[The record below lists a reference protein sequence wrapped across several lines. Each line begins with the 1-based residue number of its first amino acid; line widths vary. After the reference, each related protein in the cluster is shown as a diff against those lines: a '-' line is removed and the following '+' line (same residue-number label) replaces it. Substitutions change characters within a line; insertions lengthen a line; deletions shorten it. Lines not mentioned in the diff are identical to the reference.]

1 MLTAFSHRWVKLR
14 ARPCFTD
21 QLGCGTLLAAHRSHH
36 PKELPWWASTA
47 TLHTHFGFVAHFVS
61 HRKLCSQR
69 LCSIVPGFE
78 LQLHRCSSAIS
89 VFSYWE
95 KKKLLSSFVTCQ
107 TVSETEMA
115 KAPVVG
121 WSRIPFGKE
130 IPTQFSASEKT
141 STVPNIVNISTR

>member
-1 MLTAFSHRWVKLR
+1 M
-14 ARPCFTD
+14 
-21 QLGCGTLLAAHRSHH
+21 AHC
-36 PKELPWWASTA
+36 W
-47 TLHTHFGFVAHFVS
+47 LHTEATTPRSCLGGPAQPLSILTLVLWHISFLTVNCALRGCAP
-61 HRKLCSQR
+61 LCQASS
-69 LCSIVPGFE
+69 CNFTGVV
-78 LQLHRCSSAIS
+78 QLPVCL
-89 VFSYWE
+89 VTG

>member
-36 PKELPWWASTA
+36 PKKLPWWASTA
-47 TLHTHFGFVAHFVS
+47 TLHTHFGFVAHSVNCAL
-61 HRKLCSQR
+61 RGCAPLCQASS
-69 LCSIVPGFE
+69 CNFTGVV
-78 LQLHRCSSAIS
+78 QLPVCL
-89 VFSYWE
+89 VTG

-121 WSRIPFGKE
+121 WSRIPFGEE